1 MRDSRLPLFAGIVLF
16 WTYRILV
23 LWADPGPG
31 GPPGAAALLAG
42 TGAALGLGVL
52 QARALAWRGSLG
64 NLAAQA
70 VLAYAPL
77 LVLGGAWRPAAPLL
91 MASVLLLAA
100 PARARL
106 PAAASIVAAEFVIR
120 AMWLPDAGTGY
131 AIWAAVVTLTGGLQF
146 LALARLGH
154 LVRALEAT
162 RTELAARR
170 AAGERLRIAR
180 GLRAELGRRL
190 SAAAASADP
199 AEITAAARAALAR
212 ARSVADDYRDRSL
225 AAEIEAARTVL
236 AASGVPVRVEADA
249 AVPPAPRADAA
260 LAGVLRRTVVAAL
273 RDGRPDGCVIECR
286 TGPGGPERLRVAF
299 SGPVPPFAEPL
310 AASSAEI
317 AGLGGRLAAGPAVE
331 AEIPRARAW
340 TGGPVG
346 AAPWLA
352 FAVLLVLELDHLG
365 TVATSVLMAR
375 EAGVAVDPARLAVAA
390 VALPLVA
397 ALQLY
402 HVLPRGEA
410 RPRRWAL
417 PAQIVLILAAFAV
430 AGPLVPAAYGGLP
443 ATYGGLVAGV
453 VLLNVRP
460 PWSWAAAT
468 ALLLMPFPLLY
479 GARPPAVV
487 LLSVLASAAFM
498 ISVHALGRLPVTAA
512 RLDRARRELVRTSVL
527 RERLRIARDV
537 HDLLGSQL
545 SAIIIRGAIAAGPAD
560 GARLAELAGAALA
573 TVRSIGAEPAPLRLA
588 AEVESARDLLGAAG
602 ARVRVTVA
610 EPPAAVAALFAVV
623 LRESVTNVVR
633 HARARRCEISITPVR
648 LRVSNDGAPRAGAR
662 RTRRGE
668 AGGAGLA
675 NLRSRAA
682 EAGGAL
688 AVEHADGRFTL
699 TVEVPDAGPS
709 DPARLGRD
717 ADGVDPVAGAQL
729 GHR

>member
-1 MRDSRLPLFAGIVLF
+1 MRDSRLPLFAGLVLF
-16 WTYRILV
+16 WTYRVLL
-23 LWADPGPG
+23 LWAGPVPGDRA
-31 GPPGAAALLAG
+31 GAAALLAG

-52 QARALAWRGSLG
+52 QARALAWSGSLG

-77 LVLGGAWRPAAPLL
+77 LVLGNAWRPATPLL
-91 MASVLLLAA
+91 VTSVLLLAA
-100 PARARL
+100 PARARW
-106 PAAASIVAAEFVIR
+106 PAAAAIVAAEFAIR
-120 AMWLPDAGTGY
+120 TVWLTDAGAGY
-131 AIWAAVVTLTGGLQF
+131 AAWAAVVTLTGGLQF

-190 SAAAASADP
+190 SAAAASDDP
-199 AEITAAARAALAR
+199 GEITAAARAALAR

-249 AVPPAPRADAA
+249 AAPRSPRADAA

-273 RDGRPDGCVIECR
+273 RHGGPDGCVIECR
-286 TGPGGPERLRVAF
+286 TGRGGPERLRVAF
-299 SGPVPPFAEPL
+299 SGPVPSFDGPL
-310 AASSAEI
+310 ADSSAEI
-317 AGLGGRLAAGPAVE
+317 AGLGGRLATGPAVA

-352 FAVLLVLELDHLG
+352 FAVLLVLELDQLG
-365 TVATSVLMAR
+365 TVAASVAMAR
-375 EAGVAVDPARLAVAA
+375 GAGVAVDPARLAVAA
-390 VALPLVA
+390 VTLPLVA

-417 PAQIVLILAAFAV
+417 PAQVVLVLAAFV
-430 AGPLVPAAYGGLP
+430 FAGPLVPADHGGLP

-460 PWSWAAAT
+460 PWSWAAAA

-479 GARPPAVV
+479 GARPPAVA
-487 LLSVLASAAFM
+487 LLTLLGSAAFM
-498 ISVHALGRLPVTAA
+498 ITVYALGRLPVAAA

-545 SAIIIRGAIAAGPAD
+545 SAIIIRGELAAGPAD
-560 GARLAELAGAALA
+560 GARLAGLVGAALA

-588 AEVESARDLLGAAG
+588 AEVESARDLLGTAG
-602 ARVRVTVA
+602 VRVRVTVV
-610 EPPAAVAALFAVV
+610 EPPADVAALFAVV

-633 HARARRCEISITPVR
+633 HARARRCEIAITPGR
-648 LRVSNDGAPRAGAR
+648 LRVSNDGAPRAGAAR
-662 RTRRGE
+662 P
-668 AGGAGLA
+668 GGGGGSGLA

-688 AVEHADGRFTL
+688 AVEHAAGRFTVR
-699 TVEVPDAGPS
+699 VEVPAAGPS
-709 DPARLGRD
+709 DPARLGGD

>member
-1 MRDSRLPLFAGIVLF
+1 MRDRRLPLFAGIVLF
-16 WTYRILV
+16 WTYRVLV
-23 LWADPGPG
+23 LWAVPVPGAPA
-31 GPPGAAALLAG
+31 GAAALLAG
-42 TGAALGLGVL
+42 TGAALALGVL
-52 QARALAWRGSLG
+52 QARALAWSGTLG

-77 LVLGGAWRPAAPLL
+77 LVLGDAWRPAAPLL

-100 PARARL
+100 PAWARW
-106 PAAASIVAAEFVIR
+106 PGAAAVVAAEFAIR
-120 AMWLPDAGTGY
+120 TVWLSGAGAGY
-131 AIWAAVVTLTGGLQF
+131 AVWAAAVTFTGGLQF

-180 GLRAELGRRL
+180 DLRAELGRRL
-190 SAAAASADP
+190 SAAAVAGDP
-199 AEITAAARAALAR
+199 GEITAAARAALAR
-212 ARSVADDYRDRSL
+212 ARSLADDYRDRSL

-249 AVPPAPRADAA
+249 AAPRSSRADAV

-273 RDGRPDGCVIECR
+273 RHGRPDGCVIECR
-286 TGPGGPERLRVAF
+286 TGPGGPERLRVEF
-299 SGPVPPFAEPL
+299 SGRVPPFAEPL
-310 AASSAEI
+310 SAASAEI
-317 AGLGGRLAAGPAVE
+317 AGLGGRLVTGPAVE

-340 TGGPVG
+340 AGGPVG

-365 TVATSVLMAR
+365 TVATSVVMAR
-375 EAGVAVDPARLAVAA
+375 DAGVAVDPARLAVAA
-390 VALPLVA
+390 VTLPLVA

-402 HVLPRGEA
+402 HVLPRGED
-410 RPRRWAL
+410 RPGRWAL
-417 PAQIVLILAAFAV
+417 PAQVVLVLAAFTA
-430 AGPLVPAAYGGLP
+430 AGPLVPADYGGLP

-460 PWSWAAAT
+460 PWAWAAAA

-479 GARPPAVV
+479 GARPPAVA
-487 LLSVLASAAFM
+487 LLSLLASAAFM
-498 ISVHALGRLPVTAA
+498 ITVYALGRLPVAAA

-545 SAIIIRGAIAAGPAD
+545 SAIVIRGELADGPAD
-560 GARLAELAGAALA
+560 GAKLAGLAGAALA
-573 TVRSIGAEPAPLRLA
+573 TVRSIGTEPAPLRLA
-588 AEVESARDLLGAAG
+588 AEVESARDLLGTAG
-602 ARVRVTVA
+602 VRVRVTIA
-610 EPPAAVAALFAVV
+610 EPPPEDVAALFAVV

-633 HARARRCEISITPVR
+633 HARARRCEISIAPGR
-648 LRVSNDGAPRAGAR
+648 LRVSNDGAPRPGAKR
-662 RTRRGE
+662 PG
-668 AGGAGLA
+668 AGGTGLT

-688 AVEHADGRFTL
+688 AVEHAAGRFTL
-699 TVEVPDAGPS
+699 TVEVPAAGRS
-709 DPARLGRD
+709 DPAGLGGD

>member
-1 MRDSRLPLFAGIVLF
+1 MHDSRLPLFAGLVLF

-23 LWADPGPG
+23 LWLGPVPG
-31 GPPGAAALLAG
+31 GRAGAAALLAG
-42 TGAALGLGVL
+42 TCAALALAVL
-52 QARALAWRGSLG
+52 QARALAWSGSLG
-64 NLAAQA
+64 NLAGQA

-77 LVLGGAWRPAAPLL
+77 LVLGNAWRPATPLL
-91 MASVLLLAA
+91 VASVLMLGA
-100 PARARL
+100 PARARW
-106 PAAASIVAAEFVIR
+106 PAAAAIVAAEFAIR
-120 AMWLPDAGTGY
+120 TVWLPDAGSGY
-131 AIWAAVVTLTGGLQF
+131 AVWAAVVTLTGGLQF
-146 LALARLGH
+146 LALARLGL

-190 SAAAASADP
+190 SAAAASDDP
-199 AEITAAARAALAR
+199 GEIVAAARAAAAR

-225 AAEIEAARTVL
+225 AAEIDAARTVL
-236 AASGVPVRVEADA
+236 AASGVPVRVAADA
-249 AVPPAPRADAA
+249 AAPRAPKADAA

-299 SGPVPPFAEPL
+299 SGAVPPFAEPL
-310 AASSAEI
+310 SASSAEI
-317 AGLGGRLAAGPAVE
+317 AGLGGRLATGPAVE
-331 AEIPRARAW
+331 AEIPRTPAW

-352 FAVLLVLELDHLG
+352 FAVLLVIELDQLS
-365 TVATSVLMAR
+365 TVATSVVMAR
-375 EAGVAVDPARLAVAA
+375 GAGVAVDPVRLAVAA

-397 ALQLY
+397 ALQLH

-417 PAQIVLILAAFAV
+417 PAQIVLLLAAFAV
-430 AGPLVPAAYGGLP
+430 AGPLVPAGYGGLP
-443 ATYGGLVAGV
+443 ATYGGLVAGL

-460 PWSWAAAT
+460 PWSWAAA
-468 ALLLMPFPLLY
+468 AVLLLMPFPLLY
-479 GARPPAVV
+479 GARPPVV
-487 LLSVLASAAFM
+487 ALLSLFGSAAFM
-498 ISVHALGRLPVTAA
+498 ITVYALGRLPVTAA
-512 RLDRARRELVRTSVL
+512 RLDVARRELVRTSVL

-545 SAIIIRGAIAAGPAD
+545 SAIIIRGGMAAGPAD
-560 GARLAELAGAALA
+560 GARLAGLAGAALA

-588 AEVESARDLLGAAG
+588 AEVESARDLLVTAG
-602 ARVRVTVA
+602 TRVRVTVV
-610 EPPAAVAALFAVV
+610 EPPAEVAALFAVV

-633 HARARRCEISITPVR
+633 HARARRCEITVTPTR
-648 LRVSNDGAPRAGAR
+648 IRVSNDGAPRPGAGAAR
-662 RTRRGE
+662 PG
-668 AGGAGLA
+668 AGGTGLA

-688 AVEHADGRFTL
+688 TVEHAAGRFTL
-699 TVEVPDAGPS
+699 TVEVAGAGPS
-709 DPARLGRD
+709 DPAGLGGD